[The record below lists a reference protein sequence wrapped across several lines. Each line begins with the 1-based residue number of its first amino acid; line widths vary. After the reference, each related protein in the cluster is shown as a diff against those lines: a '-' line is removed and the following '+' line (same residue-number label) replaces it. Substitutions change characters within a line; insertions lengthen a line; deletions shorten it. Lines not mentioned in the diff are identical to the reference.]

1 MPQRILFAA
10 FMWLLSSI
18 VTAQGIKAPKYT
30 QLLAGQ
36 LQLSSDIVTLEYDNT
51 HYLGELD
58 TLPYFGGGAQII
70 LQSGRFGYGWETGG
84 FISWKNDNFAYSAQS
99 GPGGATL
106 TVDFDNEFWAFETF
120 MGMYAEIKPLESIR
134 LYLGA
139 GPLILFGWADRDDR
153 NEHPSTP
160 ETLGSIIV
168 IEGNNSDTDI
178 SAGYYVRFGTEMRVY
193 KNFWAGLN
201 VRYMDAE
208 LDLSQSLGHF
218 KIDGS
223 LFLLSISRQFR

>member
-1 MPQRILFAA
+1 MRILFAA
-10 FMWLLSSI
+10 IMWLLSSM
-18 VTAQGIKAPKYT
+18 VTAQGIKGPKYT

-36 LQLSSDIVTLEYDNT
+36 LQLSNDLVALEYDDT

-58 TLPYFGGGAQII
+58 TLPYFGGAAQIVMR
-70 LQSGRFGYGWETGG
+70 SGRFGYGWEAGG

-106 TVDFDNEFWAFETF
+106 TVNFDNEFWAFETF
-120 MGMYAEIKPLESIR
+120 MGCYAEIKPVESIR

-139 GPLILFGWADRDDR
+139 GPLILFGRADRE
-153 NEHPSTP
+153 NLSNPPSTP

-178 SAGYYVRFGTEMRVY
+178 SAGYYARFGTEIRVY
-193 KNFWAGLN
+193 DNFWVGLN
-201 VRYMDAE
+201 VRYMDAQ
-208 LDLSQSLGHF
+208 LDLSQSLGDF
-218 KIDGS
+218 NVDGS
-223 LFLLSISRQFR
+223 LFLLSISRHFR